1 MQTLKGECRDVV
13 TKLEVLASRA
23 VGLHKVRDVCE
34 VLDAGEVLDEGV
46 ANKDSEEMTY
56 LCARSSVPEGGGRYV
71 WDSWEN
77 MQCVRKD
84 CRWGRDVQV
93 IWWERTVI
101 KEMSDGVI
109 AVVICLPKQ
118 ATQCMHLRL

>member
-1 MQTLKGECRDVV
+1 MQTLKGECGDVV

-56 LCARSSVPEGGGRYV
+56 YVQGLVCLRAVGDMYGTAGRTCNV
-71 WDSWEN
+71 
-77 MQCVRKD
+77 
-84 CRWGRDVQV
+84 
-93 IWWERTVI
+93 
-101 KEMSDGVI
+101 
-109 AVVICLPKQ
+109 
-118 ATQCMHLRL
+118 